1 MAGFFGLFSGRKAEF
16 VDDIENAPVQPQQ
29 SNEAFFLNNDE
40 AKTLG
45 DTEFMRKPITIR
57 RTFAN
62 GGELVQEISSMEKRK
77 AGPGSVPS
85 TKKKEST
92 TTQTTSS
99 ASSASAE
106 RRQSDD
112 SMDMFR
118 NMARNIKK

>member
-1 MAGFFGLFSGRKAEF
+1 MAGFFGLFSGRKAKF
-16 VDDIENAPVQPQQ
+16 VDEPDTTTVQPQRK
-29 SNEAFFLNNDE
+29 EAFFLDNDT

-57 RTFAN
+57 RTFAK

-77 AGPGSVPS
+77 AGPQSVPS
-85 TKKKEST
+85 PKEKESGT
-92 TTQTTSS
+92 SQTTSS
-99 ASSASAE
+99 PSAE
-106 RRQSDD
+106 RRRSDD